1 MSKKAFY
8 ISAEVQNNLAVV
20 KIEGYISS
28 WDRVAANFKAQ
39 VDALVN
45 AGIKDFTVYINS
57 EGGSVFEA
65 NEIVN
70 ELKRFK
76 GTSTAM
82 LGALCASAATS
93 IAISCNK
100 VIASANTQYMIHKPS
115 TYVSGNSAEIEA
127 QLKALKNIESYYLKA
142 YVKKTGLSELAI
154 EALWQE
160 DYWMDAEEARDK
172 HFVDEIDQSTEASI
186 SADDILAI
194 KAVGYKNTPEFKAT
208 TTTTTQTQTPDIM
221 KDKLVLILAAMPGL
235 TITAANSEN
244 ELLGFVE
251 AIKAKAILADSL
263 QAKLDALTKE
273 ADKAKRDAILNNAE
287 AKKKFTPAQRGYYEA
302 MLVKDFDATKAH
314 IEAMPEVT
322 QLSTTTATNTGAAD
336 SRANWTYAD
345 YQEKD
350 PTALAELAETDNEA
364 FEKLFKA
371 HYAQK

>member
-1 MSKKAFY
+1 MSKKAFN
-8 ISAEVQNNLAVV
+8 ISAELQNNLAVV

-82 LGALCASAATS
+82 LGALCASAATV

-100 VIASANTQYMIHKPS
+100 IIASANTSFMIHKPS
-115 TYVSGNSAEIEA
+115 TYVSGNAAEIEA
-127 QLKALKNIESYYLKA
+127 QLKALKNIEKQYLAA
-142 YVKKTGLSELAI
+142 YAKKTGLSEDTI
-154 EALWQE
+154 ESLWKE
-160 DYWMDAEEARDK
+160 DYWMDAEEAREK
-172 HFVDEIDQSTEASI
+172 HFVDEIDSTTEASI
-186 SADDILAI
+186 SAADILAI
-194 KAVGYKNTPEFKAT
+194 KAVGYKNMPEFKAT
-208 TTTTTQTQTPDIM
+208 TTTPTITTPNPDIM

-235 TITAANSEN
+235 TITAATSDN
-244 ELLGFVE
+244 ELLGYVE
-251 AIKAKAILADSL
+251 AIKAKAVLADSL

-273 ADKAKRDAILNNAE
+273 ADKAKRDAILNAAE
-287 AKKKFTPAQRGYYEA
+287 AKKKFTPAQRGFYEA
-302 MLVKDFDATKAH
+302 MLVKDFEATKTH
-314 IEAMPEVT
+314 IDGLPELT
-322 QLSTTTATNTGAAD
+322 PLSAAANTGAAAE

-350 PTALAELAETDNEA
+350 PKALAELAETNNEA
-364 FEKLFKA
+364 FEKLFNA